1 MVDYKFFR
9 DYKNEIKENLKD
21 LRVIY
26 TDLDGTLLNGSGC
39 LIKDYKNDYYLD
51 ALGSLAR
58 LEHKGLDVVLASGRN
73 GFQLR
78 LNAQVMGLKNY
89 IAELGAELIY
99 NLGEKVY
106 TTFDDSGAVY
116 DTGDGGRDL
125 IKIIDLLK
133 KSFPG
138 KIESRIEWSRY
149 RNYNAVFFG
158 EIDLD
163 KANSLLARN
172 GYGGLVLVNNG
183 FSSSLVKVD
192 LNVEKLNIY
201 ILIPAGVD
209 KSGGIKLD
217 KKIRKFGAD
226 NCIALGDSTED
237 LKMAGEV
244 KYCFLMRNALDGK
257 EDISGELNKYDNV
270 YIADGIMNRGWAE
283 VIGFLLD

>member
-9 DYKNEIKENLKD
+9 DYRNEVKENLKD
-21 LRVIY
+21 LKVIY

-39 LIKDYKNDYYLD
+39 LIKDYNNDYYFD
-51 ALGSLAR
+51 ALKLLIR
-58 LEHKGLDVVLASGRN
+58 LESKGLDVVLISGRN
-73 GFQLR
+73 RFQLKSS
-78 LNAQVMGLKNY
+78 AQVMGLKNY
-89 IAELGAELIY
+89 IAELGAELVY

-116 DTGDGGRDL
+116 KTGDGGSDL
-125 IKIIDLLK
+125 IKIIKLLK
-133 KSFPG
+133 RSFPG

-149 RNYNAVFFG
+149 RNYNALFFG

-209 KSGGIKLD
+209 KSRGIKLD

-226 NCIALGDSTED
+226 NCIALGDSIED

-270 YIADGIMNRGWAE
+270 YVADGIMNRGWAE
-283 VIGFLLD
+283 VVGFLLD